1 MSEKK
6 RAMAKMAGDNLKEA
20 KTVAELTQLKDK
32 LALDR
37 VSLIEDAEHSMPASL
52 FSNRAYLKL
61 VSGFLGAALML
72 HARFSLTALVLN

>member
-1 MSEKK
+1 M
-6 RAMAKMAGDNLKEA
+6 KEA

-52 FSNRAYLKL
+52 FSTGHTLNWCLDFWSRFNTTYQIFFNGFSAKL
-61 VSGFLGAALML
+61 E
-72 HARFSLTALVLN
+72 